1 MASSG
6 QRALEARRRG
16 KRKAGKA
23 AEQTTYGDT
32 VDSIESTHE
41 GVSRTTLQ
49 VPFVSNP
56 AGVKDYNQDGETSKR
71 EHLDAEAPEK
81 DLKDK
86 KLTQNRQ
93 FLDEYKTDADLLS
106 VCDMALNTDVTLGK
120 ICGCGK
126 GIIEVQC
133 EDCLEY
139 RATCRQCWV
148 QEHSRYTWWH
158 WALVWNRDG
167 DFFQRYDFSRVLDPT
182 PAIQLGHHGNHC
194 PNPTNGILLVH
205 IHVNGI
211 HTSCFQFCHCQA
223 IPEGLPYKEE
233 VCHIRRTQLMQ
244 ARLFPASAKRP
255 GTAFSY
261 PLMKMFQLQHLEG
274 KVSVYDFVGALR
286 RYTDNVFPYDV
297 PDVGKQLRRAFRVW
311 NLIKTN
317 SRLGQNHGIDNVL
330 TRRLPGN
337 LVVWCTVCPEPGFNM
352 EKGWE
357 KTSKQFMHLNQLNLL
372 LDGNFHANKLKK
384 KPESDDISL
393 FEGRAY
399 YPEEKQYQEY
409 LCVTP
414 PSAEK
419 SVCNNLKVVNTQNR
433 RKFKTME
440 VMGVVNC
447 TCNHVCVF
455 GTVDLHLGEQFRNT
469 DAALLQALKL
479 RMHSQEKND
488 LAIMLSYDCNCSY
501 HRNINVRFQGVAFDG
516 VRACLETMRYMI
528 PDLHVQGH
536 KDDCI
541 YLYGSGYFQCNGHNH
556 REGIEQ
562 YWAVINA
569 LGPQIRQMNNGYR
582 QDTLIIHHGDHNWKK
597 TYTQAYRLV
606 IELEDGKY
614 LYRKKRDF
622 YKAHSAYCRE
632 QYPEAFEEW
641 QKVDRYETY
650 KDGKDIVSPF
660 CFRSKQF
667 PSLKSVITRMATIAT
682 TTEELFK
689 KKVELALRKDD
700 KSSAE
705 EVTQEETPLIP
716 SAHATT
722 FLYEGILLEI
732 DQRELAMRIRN
743 EKKSPSETE
752 RDAIDRDRERLG
764 VRIFEWYREA
774 PNPEIGEVW
783 DKIFE
788 TSVPVPETCKL
799 LLPSAMS
806 PILRQKMGFTDLV
819 AEEYELR
826 EGAAYDSIA
835 EVRLRASTVAYMD
848 ETRQRNDM
856 GQERLTKSLR
866 QLNNA
871 RESLELAIQQYNGHR
886 TAMKELGVHS
896 GSSFPL
902 PELSM
907 QDTYRKT
914 RTRKRAMG
922 DSRVMDGRIF
932 GNVTKGS
939 TLGKARDSSE
949 RQATVFVGTQITRKK
964 PQGIRKKKNQEKVSP
979 QDNIAKG
986 SGEVSDSNASQDV
999 ESTAKRHKTLEK
1011 GTSDEGA
1018 KTEGWIWNLYKIR
1031 HPGMTDED
1039 VEGLEQEGD
1048 RVTFFRAEAEKD
1060 RWLEQW
1066 EIKIAEFLRCIRSFD
1081 QYTTTWK
1088 ALATTDKSLGFKQY
1102 ALEKANMY
1110 TMLGARAKQEFET
1123 LGYGNVL
1130 NRPTDQTLEDFM
1142 LAQRLE
1148 YEDEPD
1154 DWEEREEARNKT
1166 KPKTEAEI
1174 ALIFD
1179 DGESDEDQEIHV

>member
-6 QRALEARRRG
+6 QHALEARRRG

-32 VDSIESTHE
+32 VDSIESMHE

-56 AGVKDYNQDGETSKR
+56 ANVKDYNQDSETSKR

-133 EDCLEY
+133 KDCLEY

-148 QEHSRYTWWH
+148 QEHSRYMWWH

-167 DFFQRYDFSRVLDPT
+167 DFFQRYDFSHVLDPM

-211 HTSCFQFCHCQA
+211 HTSRFQFCHCQA

-233 VCHIRRTQLMQ
+233 D
-244 ARLFPASAKRP
+244 
-255 GTAFSY
+255 
-261 PLMKMFQLQHLEG
+261 
-274 KVSVYDFVGALR
+274 VS
-286 RYTDNVFPYDV
+286 
-297 PDVGKQLRRAFRVW
+297 KQLRRAFRVW

-330 TRRLPGN
+330 TRWPPGN

-372 LDGNFHANKLKK
+372 LNGNFHANKLKK

-409 LCVTP
+409 LRVTL

-440 VMGVVNC
+440 VMGMVNC
-447 TCNHVCVF
+447 TCNHVCIF

-479 RMHSQEKND
+479 CMHSQEKND
-488 LAIMLSYDCNCSY
+488 L
-501 HRNINVRFQGVAFDG
+501 GVAFNG
-516 VRACLETMRYMI
+516 VCACLETMCYMI
-528 PDLHVQGH
+528 PDLHVQGQ

-556 REGIEQ
+556 GEGIEQ

-569 LGPQIRQMNNGYR
+569 LGPQIRQMNNGYQ

-641 QKVDRYETY
+641 QKVDCYKTY
-650 KDGKDIVSPF
+650 KDSKDIVSPF
-660 CFRSKQF
+660 CFHSKQF
-667 PSLKSVITRMATIAT
+667 PSLKSVITRMATITT

-705 EVTQEETPLIP
+705 EVTQEETPSIP
-716 SAHATT
+716 SAHATM

-732 DQRELAMRIRN
+732 DQ
-743 EKKSPSETE
+743 
-752 RDAIDRDRERLG
+752 
-764 VRIFEWYREA
+764 EA

-806 PILRQKMGFTDLV
+806 PILRQKMGFTNLV

-848 ETRQRNDM
+848 ETRQGNDM

-871 RESLELAIQQYNGHR
+871 RESLELAIQQYNGHQM
-886 TAMKELGVHS
+886 AMKELGVHS

-932 GNVTKGS
+932 GN
-939 TLGKARDSSE
+939 
-949 RQATVFVGTQITRKK
+949 ITRKK
-964 PQGIRKKKNQEKVSP
+964 PQGIWKKKNQEKVSP

-986 SGEVSDSNASQDV
+986 SGEVSDSNTSQDV
-999 ESTAKRHKTLEK
+999 KSTAKRHKTLEK

-1066 EIKIAEFLRCIRSFD
+1066 EIKIAEFLRCIWSFD
-1081 QYTTTWK
+1081 QYTTMWK